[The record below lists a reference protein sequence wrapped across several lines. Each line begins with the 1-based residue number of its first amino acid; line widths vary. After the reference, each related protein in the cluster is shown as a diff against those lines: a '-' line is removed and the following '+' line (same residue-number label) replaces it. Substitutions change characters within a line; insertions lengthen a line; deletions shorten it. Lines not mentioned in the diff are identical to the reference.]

1 MSVSSPFIARPIA
14 TSLLGVAVLLGGVL
28 GYLWLP
34 ISSLPQVDFPTI
46 QVTTQLPGASP
57 DVMASLV
64 TAPLERNFGQIPSL
78 QLMTS
83 SSSFGVS
90 QITLQFVLNRDIDAA
105 AQDVQAAI
113 NASGSTLPK
122 NLPYPP
128 VYSKVNPADAP
139 MVTLAITS
147 STISMRALSDIADTL
162 LAQRLSE
169 VTGVGRVTV
178 QGNIRPAIRIQ
189 ADLSRLANYGIAME
203 DLRNVIM
210 AANVAGPKGALD
222 GAHQSYTI
230 GANDQIA
237 AASAYR
243 DIVITYLNGAPVLLR
258 DVADIIDSLENS
270 KVAGFYQGNPAIV
283 VDIQRQP
290 GANVIETTQRIKNEL
305 PKLQRSMPVGATLTI
320 VHDATASIRASVRD
334 VQFTLVLSVAL
345 VITVV
350 LIFLRTIRATI
361 IAGVAL
367 PLSLIAT
374 FGIMWFCGFSL
385 DNLSLMALTIG
396 TGFVVDDAIVMIEN
410 IVRHMEEGEA
420 PFEAALRGASEIG
433 FTVISLTVS
442 LIAVF
447 IPLLFM
453 TGLVGRMF
461 REFALTLTIAVV
473 TSAVVSLTLTP
484 MMCSRLLRHQST
496 ASAGGGI
503 THIFHRA
510 IDWSVEVYRR
520 TLEWVLRHEKLTLL
534 VTAATLVAT
543 VWLYVIIPKGFL
555 PLQDTGLVF
564 AVMEGG
570 QEISFAEMKRLQ
582 ATVESALRKDPDVTG
597 VVSVIGVTPIN
608 ATPNAGRLAVTL
620 RSRDERKA
628 SVTAIIERLQHAV
641 AAVPG
646 VIVFFQPVQDI
657 QISTRVS
664 RAQYQYTLSGTDA
677 SEVGTWAAKL
687 AQQLQSSPLLADVAS
702 EAQDNGFRLQVQV
715 DRETA
720 GRLGISMQTIIDT
733 LSDAFGQRQI
743 STIYGQSNQ
752 YRVILEAKPE
762 YQNDPS
768 SLTKLYVPASGVQA
782 VAQSTSL
789 TSTSPTVIPGVSGS
803 SMVPLSTF
811 ARFENR
817 TAPLVIAHQEQFP
830 AVTISFNLAPYAA
843 LSDAVAAISQAER
856 AIGMPTSVIG
866 SYSGDAAEFAKS
878 LAGEPWLIL
887 AAAVT
892 IYIVLGVLYESFIHP
907 LTILSTLPSAGVGAL
922 LALMLYKQDLSVVA
936 LIGIVLLMGIVKKN
950 AIMMIDFALEAERKQ
965 GLSPRDSI
973 VQACLLRF
981 RPIMMTTLAALFG
994 AIPLAFEQGTGSE
1007 LRNPLG
1013 ITIIGGLLLSQLL
1026 TLYTT
1031 PVIYLAME
1039 RLKDALRP
1047 RGAAAD
1053 RARPAGN
1060 SRTVAARGGVR
1071 SDMAF
1076 TSFSEPFIRRPVAT
1090 TLLAVG
1096 LFLTGAVAYRFLPV
1110 ASMPTVDFPTI
1121 NVTATRPGADPETM
1135 AATVAAPLER
1145 RLGEIAGVTELTSRS
1160 SLGNTRITIQ
1170 FDLTR
1175 NIDGAARDVQA
1186 AINAAL
1192 TDLPGDLQSTTDLP
1206 QIESRRHA
1214 DHDPGADLEGRS
1226 AEHAL

>member
-1 MSVSSPFIARPIA
+1 
-14 TSLLGVAVLLGGVL
+14 
-28 GYLWLP
+28 
-34 ISSLPQVDFPTI
+34 
-46 QVTTQLPGASP
+46 
-57 DVMASLV
+57 
-64 TAPLERNFGQIPSL
+64 
-78 QLMTS
+78 
-83 SSSFGVS
+83 
-90 QITLQFVLNRDIDAA
+90 
-105 AQDVQAAI
+105 
-113 NASGSTLPK
+113 
-122 NLPYPP
+122 
-128 VYSKVNPADAP
+128 
-139 MVTLAITS
+139 
-147 STISMRALSDIADTL
+147 MRQLSDIADTL

-169 VTGVGRVTV
+169 LSGVGRVTV
-178 QGNIRPAIRIQ
+178 EGNIRPAIRIQ
-189 ADLSRLANYGIAME
+189 ADLSRLANYGIALE
-203 DLRNVIM
+203 DLRNVIV
-210 AANVAGPKGALD
+210 AANVAGPKGSLD
-222 GAHQSYTI
+222 GTHQSYTI
-230 GANDQIA
+230 AANDQITA
-237 AASAYR
+237 ADAYR
-243 DIVITYLNGAPVLLR
+243 NIIITYLNGGPVLLR
-258 DVADIIDSLENS
+258 NVADIIDSLENS
-270 KVAGFYQGNPAIV
+270 KVAGFYQGMPAIV

-290 GANVIETTQRIKNEL
+290 GANVIETAQRIKNEL
-305 PKLQRSMPVGATLTI
+305 PKLQRSMPVGATLTV

-410 IVRHMEEGEA
+410 IVRHMEDGEA
-420 PFEAALRGASEIG
+420 AFDAALRGASEIG

-496 ASAGGGI
+496 GSASGGGL
-503 THIFHRA
+503 THIFHGA

-520 TLEWVLRHEKLTLL
+520 TLEWVLRHERLTLL

-543 VWLYVIIPKGFL
+543 VWLYIIIPKGFL

-582 ATVESALRKDPDVTG
+582 TTVESAIRKDPDVTG
-597 VVSVIGVTPIN
+597 VISVIGVTPIN
-608 ATPNAGRLAVTL
+608 ATPNAARLAITL
-620 RSRDERKA
+620 RSRDQRKTP
-628 SVTAIIERLQHAV
+628 VTTVIERLQQAV
-641 AAVPG
+641 TAVPG
-646 VIVFFQPVQDI
+646 VIVYFQPVQDI

-664 RAQYQYTLSGTDA
+664 RAQFQYTLSGTDTD
-677 SEVGTWAAKL
+677 EVGKWATRL
-687 AQQLQSSPLLADVAS
+687 SQQMQASPLLQDVAS
-702 EAQDNGFRLQVQV
+702 EAQDNGFQMRVQV

-720 GRLGISMQTIIDT
+720 GRLGISMQTVIDT

-743 STIYGQSNQ
+743 STIYGQANQ

-768 SLTKLYVPASGVQA
+768 SLAKIYVPASGLLA

-789 TSTSPTVIPGVSGS
+789 TSNSPTVIPGVSGS
-803 SMVPLSTF
+803 PMVPLSTF
-811 ARFENR
+811 ARFEHA

-830 AVTISFNLAPYAA
+830 AVTISFNLAPDAA
-843 LSDAVAAISQAER
+843 LSDAVKEISQAER
-856 AIGMPTSVIG
+856 DIGMPTSVIG

-965 GLSPRDSI
+965 GLSPREAI
-973 VQACLLRF
+973 VQASLLRF

-1039 RLKDALRP
+1039 RLKARVSPPQP
-1047 RGAAAD
+1047 RQ
-1053 RARPAGN
+1053 
-1060 SRTVAARGGVR
+1060 
-1071 SDMAF
+1071 
-1076 TSFSEPFIRRPVAT
+1076 
-1090 TLLAVG
+1090 
-1096 LFLTGAVAYRFLPV
+1096 
-1110 ASMPTVDFPTI
+1110 
-1121 NVTATRPGADPETM
+1121 
-1135 AATVAAPLER
+1135 
-1145 RLGEIAGVTELTSRS
+1145 TEL
-1160 SLGNTRITIQ
+1160 
-1170 FDLTR
+1170 
-1175 NIDGAARDVQA
+1175 
-1186 AINAAL
+1186 
-1192 TDLPGDLQSTTDLP
+1192 DLP
-1206 QIESRRHA
+1206 ER
-1214 DHDPGADLEGRS
+1214 
-1226 AEHAL
+1226 AEPSQHPAE